1 MYISL
6 IPFVILILLYYIGT
20 SVAMNVIGDKSP
32 PDADGLYVV
41 GAAPA
46 IVARCDKVNDDA
58 LQLPLSPNA
67 DPVIRVLIDR
77 REIRVVEALVKSV
90 GALQTL
96 DSLPSLQN
104 NETHVNS
111 TSVSPEIDVPLVYG
125 DHDKYMSDNNVV
137 NNFTRSPQRK
147 HDMGAD
153 AKVVVDKIHEPMLPP
168 PVDIH
173 FTIKTGPPAGISSLS
188 QNTKSL
194 ESITIEARLTPH
206 HSSEIKHGDSNHDN
220 RNESK
225 RDNKEEY
232 KTNSNYNNKSNN
244 RTSGD
249 EMAEAMGQVI
259 GQVVLLTEVD
269 NRHVT

>member
-111 TSVSPEIDVPLVYG
+111 TSVSLPLRFSILPCCHSCRL
-125 DHDKYMSDNNVV
+125 DHPSFTSARPCLRKPYRIHTAMS
-137 NNFTRSPQRK
+137 
-147 HDMGAD
+147 
-153 AKVVVDKIHEPMLPP
+153 
-168 PVDIH
+168 
-173 FTIKTGPPAGISSLS
+173 
-188 QNTKSL
+188 
-194 ESITIEARLTPH
+194 
-206 HSSEIKHGDSNHDN
+206 
-220 RNESK
+220 
-225 RDNKEEY
+225 
-232 KTNSNYNNKSNN
+232 
-244 RTSGD
+244 
-249 EMAEAMGQVI
+249 
-259 GQVVLLTEVD
+259 
-269 NRHVT
+269 